1 MSRLIPAVFA
11 PLITPTTLL
20 FAQGRVNFNNFD
32 AGRFPMYPIWTTDYQ
47 SRSNNVG
54 SDFSMQL
61 RWAARTF
68 TNQFEFDAANPAAS
82 VPVSF
87 LGTTGS
93 DPLVYGSGGFDGG
106 TIAIGPVGTYTM

>member
-32 AGRFPMYPIWTTDYQ
+32 AGRFPMYPIWTTDNQ

-61 RWAARTF
+61 RWAAGIF
-68 TNQFEFDAANPAAS
+68 THQFAFDAANPAAS
-82 VPVSF
+82 VPVSLF
-87 LGTTGS
+87 GTTGGDS
-93 DPLVYGSGGFDGG
+93 LVNGSGFFDGG
-106 TIAIGPVGTYTM
+106 TIPIGPVGTYTM